1 MKSWELKERGLGAQY
16 KAGLHLICYL
26 SGAVH
31 LCMLTNCA
39 TGLGLLVIGFQRKH
53 FLWGISIINSVWTH
67 PQMNNE
73 INNKKRY
80 YFWQL
85 GHFSFPAFFSSACF
99 LLINFPRSC
108 PPFHK
113 MNFISTVGHWKCVYT
128 ASRKDNN
135 NTQVLHWLR
144 HLKEMNFFFLLPTA
158 DIQFSRFVT
167 TGGFKYNAGKDFKQ
181 I

>member
-1 MKSWELKERGLGAQY
+1 MKSGKLKGRGLGAQNN
-16 KAGLHLICYL
+16 AGLHLICYL

-53 FLWGISIINSVWTH
+53 FLSGISIINSVWTH

-73 INNKKRY
+73 INNENVITFGSWVISR
-80 YFWQL
+80 FL
-85 GHFSFPAFFSSACF
+85 LFSFACF

-113 MNFISTVGHWKCVYT
+113 MNFISMVGHWRCGHAGSWKE
-128 ASRKDNN
+128 NN
-135 NTQVLHWLR
+135 RNKTQDLHQ
-144 HLKEMNFFFLLPTA
+144 LL
-158 DIQFSRFVT
+158 VM
-167 TGGFKYNAGKDFKQ
+167 
-181 I
+181 